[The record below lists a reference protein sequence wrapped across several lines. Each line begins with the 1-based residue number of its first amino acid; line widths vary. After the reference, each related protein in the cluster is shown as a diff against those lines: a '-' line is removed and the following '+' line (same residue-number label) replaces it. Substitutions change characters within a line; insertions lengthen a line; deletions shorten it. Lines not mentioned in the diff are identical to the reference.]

1 MRKCSKT
8 NSVSCY
14 CDQRNGWHI
23 SKTTFPN
30 SRNFLNV
37 ILWPWLTPP
46 LTTVMYFRFCGL
58 PADLL
63 PLSATNALIRRW
75 RCVGI
80 SSYVIVYTMAVNC
93 ALRRNLLSTIALRW
107 IRQPS
112 ISYERVDTGYFTFQ
126 DSWLAISASLIRKI
140 RSICCISTFY
150 PYLLLSSF
158 LTTISSLYDSWLHAW
173 SRT

>member
-93 ALRRNLLSTIALRW
+93 ALRRNLLSTIALRTLDFLRESGYW
-107 IRQPS
+107 IFHFS
-112 ISYERVDTGYFTFQ
+112 GLMTGHFCFFDTEN
-126 DSWLAISASLIRKI
+126 
-140 RSICCISTFY
+140 
-150 PYLLLSSF
+150 
-158 LTTISSLYDSWLHAW
+158 
-173 SRT
+173 